1 MRMQTRVLAAFVAGA
16 LLCIAADNLPPI
28 PSTPKKPVTDEYQ
41 GVQVVDDYRWLE
53 PSADPEVRKWSDQQN
68 ARTRAYLDGL
78 PSRAS
83 IAERLHQLNSSS
95 SIRFSSLVSRAGVL
109 FALKTQPPKPQPYLV
124 ALVSPDDA
132 NSARAV
138 VDPNALDPTG
148 STTIDFY
155 VPSLD
160 GKLVAVSL
168 SKGGSEDGSVSVF
181 EVATGKQLADS
192 VPRVNGATAGGS
204 VVWNREATG
213 FWYTRYPHA
222 GERAPAD
229 LNFYQQIYFHRM
241 GTPAAQD
248 EYATGKQ
255 FPRIAEVE
263 LQSSDDGRFILARVE
278 NGDGGEYLHYML
290 LPDGQWH
297 QVTRFAD
304 HTSEAVF
311 GADGTLYLL
320 SRKDA
325 PMGKVLALAP
335 PAFSVAN
342 AKTILTATRSSIDG
356 FVPVGSHLY
365 VRYMAGGPSKLF
377 DVESGKPDKSIDI
390 PAVSSVRQI
399 VALNGNQ
406 LLFQN
411 ESYVEPSAWYRY
423 DPANGQ
429 VKKTALFQTTPADF
443 SDVEVIRATAASKD
457 GTRVPLTILRRKGTK
472 LDGKNPTL
480 LTAYGGY
487 GINQSPNFL
496 VRRRLWLDHGGV
508 WVVANLRGGAELG
521 ETWHEQ
527 GRLTKKQNV
536 FDDFIGCAEFLIKA
550 KYTNSDNLVIEGASN
565 GGLLMGAVLTQRPDL
580 FRAVVSHVGIYDML
594 RVETFPNGV
603 FNVTEFGTVKEK
615 DQFQALY
622 AYSPYHHVK
631 DGTDYPSVLF
641 LTGANDG
648 RVDPMNSRKMTAR
661 LQAATHSDR
670 PVLLRTSSNAGHG
683 IGASLNQ
690 RIDQDADVFSFLFDQ
705 LGMK

>member
-1 MRMQTRVLAAFVAGA
+1 MRYRSLALFLVTITV
-16 LLCIAADNLPPI
+16 CMAADDLPAI
-28 PSTPKKPVTDEYQ
+28 PQTPKKPVTDEYQ

-53 PSADPEVRKWSDQQN
+53 PSADADVRKWSDQEN
-68 ARTRAYLDGL
+68 VRTRAYLDRLANRAGL
-78 PSRAS
+78 V
-83 IAERLHQLNSSS
+83 ERLNQLNGSSS
-95 SIRFSSLVSRAGVL
+95 VRFSSLISRGGVL
-109 FALKTQPPKPQPYLV
+109 FALKTQPPKRQAYLV
-124 ALVSPDDA
+124 ALASPDDPD
-132 NSARAV
+132 SARTV

-148 STTIDFY
+148 YTTIDFY
-155 VPSLD
+155 EPSLD

-168 SKGGSEDGSVSVF
+168 SKGGTEDGSVSVF
-181 EVATGKQLADS
+181 EVATGNQRPDL

-204 VVWNREATG
+204 VAWNRDGSG
-213 FWYTRYPHA
+213 FWYTRYPRA
-222 GERAPAD
+222 GERPAAD
-229 LNFYQQIYFHRM
+229 LNFYQQVYFHRL
-241 GTPAAQD
+241 GTATAQD
-248 EYATGKQ
+248 EYAVGKQ

-263 LQSSDDGRFILARVE
+263 LRSSGDGKYVVARVA
-278 NGDGGEYLHYML
+278 NGDGGEFLHFML
-290 LPDGQWH
+290 LADGQWH

-304 HTSEAVF
+304 HVSQEAF
-311 GADGTLYLL
+311 GPDGTLYLL

-325 PMGKVLALAP
+325 PMGKLLAVAP

-356 FVPVGSHLY
+356 FVKAGSHLY
-365 VRYMAGGPSKLF
+365 VRFMAGGPSKLF
-377 DVESGKPDKSIDI
+377 DVEAGKPDKAIDI
-390 PAVSSVRQI
+390 PQVSSVGQL
-399 VALNGNQ
+399 VALGGNQ
-406 LLFQN
+406 LLFEN

-429 VKKTALFQTTPADF
+429 VKKTAMFQTTPVDF
-443 SDVEVIRATAASKD
+443 SDIEVIRQTAISKD
-457 GTRVPLTILRRKGTK
+457 GTHVPMTILRRKGTK
-472 LDGKNPTL
+472 MDGKNPTL

-487 GINQSPNFL
+487 GISQRPNFS

-508 WVVANLRGGAELG
+508 WVVANLRGGAEFG

-527 GRLTKKQNV
+527 GRLTSKQNV
-536 FDDFIGCAEFLIKA
+536 FDDFIACAEFLIKT
-550 KYTNSDNLVIEGASN
+550 KYTSSDKLAIEGGSN
-565 GGLLMGAVLTQRPDL
+565 GGLLMGAALTQRPEL

-594 RVETFPNGV
+594 RVEIFPNGV

-641 LTGANDG
+641 LTGSNDG

-670 PVLLRTSSNAGHG
+670 PILLRTSSTSGHG
-683 IGASLNQ
+683 IGTALNE
-690 RIDQDADVFSFLFDQ
+690 RIEQDADVFSFLFDQ
-705 LGMK
+705 LDVK